1 MSVMTSSQYSAFG
14 DKVGSWG
21 AKNYEGV
28 DFVRKAFEAF
38 DVDKSGFIARCER
51 KQATKQRG
59 MRQCSSDACC
69 VGFAGS
75 YTACVPNS
83 VMREVNVTYDRTC
96 VTCERGCGE

>member
-38 DVDKSGFIARCER
+38 DVDKSEAHAR
-51 KQATKQRG
+51 TL
-59 MRQCSSDACC
+59 
-69 VGFAGS
+69 
-75 YTACVPNS
+75 
-83 VMREVNVTYDRTC
+83 
-96 VTCERGCGE
+96 

>member
-38 DVDKSGFIARCER
+38 DVDKSA
-51 KQATKQRG
+51 QAG
-59 MRQCSSDACC
+59 RQGWAS
-69 VGFAGS
+69 
-75 YTACVPNS
+75 
-83 VMREVNVTYDRTC
+83 
-96 VTCERGCGE
+96 